1 MNQWILTI
9 EQLPI
14 KLYKLVHNLTKEQ
27 LDTRYREDG
36 WTIRQ
41 VIHHLADSHQQSY
54 TRFKWA
60 LT

>member
-14 KLYKLVHNLTKEQ
+14 KIYKLVHNLTKEQ

-36 WTIRQ
+36 
-41 VIHHLADSHQQSY
+41 
-54 TRFKWA
+54 
-60 LT
+60 